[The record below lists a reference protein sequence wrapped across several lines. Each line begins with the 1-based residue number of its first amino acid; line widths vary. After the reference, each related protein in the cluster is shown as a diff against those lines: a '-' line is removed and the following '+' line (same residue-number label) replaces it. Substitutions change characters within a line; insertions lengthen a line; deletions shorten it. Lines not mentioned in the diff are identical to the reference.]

1 MTTVKHSGEDVAWY
15 ALSPEDVAGQIGVDP
30 DRGLDAGEVTRR
42 LAEYGPN
49 ELATEPPPSVWVV
62 GRGQLANPMNIM
74 LLIVSG
80 ASFAIGQVATGV
92 VVLGLVVFNVV
103 MGSAQELKARAS
115 VEALAQLQ
123 VPRARVRRSGQVEEI
138 ESTRLVPGDVV
149 LLEAGDVVPA
159 DGRIVTSA
167 TLEVQEAA
175 LTGESAP
182 IPKDRVTLPEGEIA
196 LGDRTNLVFQNTQVT
211 RGTATS
217 VVTATGQATQMG
229 QIAGMVTATK
239 RSRSPLQREL
249 DGMTKVFG
257 LIAFLAVAVIA
268 IFGLVRGQDTTTL
281 VLLCISTAIASI
293 PTGLPTFVQAMLSSG
308 ARRLAE
314 SKAVVKSLTDVET
327 LGGTTLINSDKTGT
341 LTMNAMTATTMLA
354 GGEWFK
360 IEGPGYKKAG
370 AILGVAGGE
379 LPDFRRLSQGLT
391 LCTDATVGDD
401 ESVIG
406 DPTEAAF
413 VVLAA
418 KMGADAVETRNAL
431 PRRAEVPFDSEYK
444 FMATFH
450 DCPDWLAGGILQQPH
465 LVSVKG
471 APDVVVERCG
481 RALWHG
487 EQVPIATVRDEILAA
502 NRQLSERGLRVLA
515 FAARD
520 LDDAAMSAA
529 LADPMA
535 AVTDLVFV
543 ALVGIMDP
551 LRTEAKD
558 AVRVALDA
566 GIDVRMITGDHTV
579 TARAI
584 ADELGLGP
592 GVITGTELQHLT
604 DAEVIDQLPA
614 LHVFGRVAPED
625 KLRLARLMQESGQV
639 VAMTGDAVNDAAA
652 LKQADVGV
660 AMGSGSEVSKQA
672 AKIVLTDDN
681 FATLVRAVD
690 LGRDIYRRINSYVKL
705 QLTILSSVLQL
716 MVFAT
721 ILNINGGV
729 ALFPLQ
735 LLFAKFFVV
744 ITVVIGFIV
753 DVPDP
758 GVMQRPPRKPGT
770 KIVNTPQII
779 RWVVTGFVVAVT
791 ALAVLEWGPGK
802 PSTTHASVNM
812 TMAFAIVSLS
822 AVNIGLIMR
831 RERQAP
837 WASPLFPY
845 LGWIILGWILTWAAV
860 ELHMLQRLLDTTSLT
875 GREWVIVLGLSLLAP
890 AVVAVDKAIQLSRQ
904 RKAPIEANE
913 ELTALPPLPNFLFQ
927 RDPSCWIFDGVTLN
941 PMTKPARKPET
952 MIMEVIYRFHPMFA
966 AEQFPIWLG
975 GAGEDWGRAHV
986 EGGDV
991 QPIGNGT
998 VMIGMGER
1006 TTPQAVLWIARS
1018 LFRAGS
1024 AKQVLAVHL
1033 PKSRS
1038 YMHLDTVITM
1048 CDRDLVTLF
1057 PQVVGG
1063 ARIWAIRPGE
1073 SPDDLVTEEQQGTLP
1088 ELMARA
1094 LGVAKMRVIETG
1106 GDSFEAEREQWDD
1119 GNNVVALEPGVVV
1132 AYERNTGTNTALRKA
1147 GIEVITIAGFE
1158 LGKGRG
1164 GGHCMTCP
1172 LQRDPAF

>member
-1 MTTVKHSGEDVAWY
+1 MTTTTTPPEQVAWY
-15 ALSPEDVAGQIGVDP
+15 TLSAQAAAGRLGVDT
-30 DRGLDAGEVTRR
+30 DQGLSGEQAARL

-49 ELATEPPPSVWVV
+49 ELPTEPPPSVWVV
-62 GRGQLANPMNIM
+62 ARGQLANPMNIM
-74 LLIVSG
+74 LLIVCG
-80 ASFAIGQVATGV
+80 ASFAIAQWATAV
-92 VVLGLVVFNVV
+92 VVLGLVLFNVV
-103 MGSAQELKARAS
+103 MGTAQELKARAS

-123 VPRARVRRSGQVEEI
+123 VPHARVRRSGQVEEL
-138 ESTRLVPGDVV
+138 ESTKLVPGDIV

-182 IPKDRVTLPEGEIA
+182 IPKDRETLPEGEIP
-196 LGDRTNLVFQNTQVT
+196 LGDRTNLVYQNTQVT
-211 RGTATS
+211 RGSAAV
-217 VVTATGQATQMG
+217 VVTATGLATEMG
-229 QIAGMVTATK
+229 KIAGLVTATK
-239 RSRSPLQREL
+239 RTRSPLQREL

-257 LIAFLAVAVIA
+257 TIAFLAVAVIA

-308 ARRLAE
+308 AQRQAE
-314 SKAVVKSLTDVET
+314 HKAVVKSLSDVET
-327 LGGTTLINSDKTGT
+327 LGGTTVINSDKTGT
-341 LTMNAMTATTMLA
+341 LTLNAMTATQML
-354 GGEWFK
+354 GGGDWFK
-360 IEGPGYKKAG
+360 IEGPGYQKTG

-379 LPDFRRLSQGLT
+379 LPDFRRLALGLV

-401 ESVIG
+401 GSVIG

-418 KMGADAVETRNAL
+418 KMGVDAEETRQAL
-431 PRRAEVPFDSEYK
+431 PRLAEVPFDSEYK

-450 DCPDWLAGGILQQPH
+450 DRPDWLAGGILHEPH
-465 LVSVKG
+465 LATVKG
-471 APDVVVERCG
+471 APDVVLERCG

-487 EQVPIATVRDEILAA
+487 QQVPIGTVRDEILAA

-520 LDDAAMSAA
+520 LDDAAMAAA

-543 ALVGIMDP
+543 TLVGIVDP
-551 LRTEAKD
+551 LRPEARD
-558 AVRVALDA
+558 AVRTALRA

-604 DAEVIDQLPA
+604 DDEVLGRLPQ

-625 KLRLARLMQESGQV
+625 KLRLAKLMQQSGDV

-690 LGRDIYRRINSYVKL
+690 LGRDIYRRISTYVRM

-716 MVFAT
+716 MVYAT

-735 LLFAKFFVV
+735 LLFCKFFVV

-770 KIVNTPQII
+770 KIVNRPQVI
-779 RWVVTGFVVAVT
+779 RWFITGFAVAAT
-791 ALAVLEWGPGK
+791 ALCVLAFGPGN
-802 PSTTHASVNM
+802 PSTTHASQSM
-812 TMAFAIVSLS
+812 TMAFAIVSFS

-837 WASPLFPY
+837 WSDPVFPF
-845 LGWIILGWILTWAAV
+845 LGWILLGWFMTWAAV
-860 ELHMLQRLLDTTSLT
+860 ELHMFQRLLDTTSLT
-875 GREWVIVLGLSLLAP
+875 GGEWGTVLGLSLIAP
-890 AVVAVDKAIQLSRQ
+890 AIVGVDKAIQLRRQ
-904 RKAPIEANE
+904 RAPHIG
-913 ELTALPPLPNFLFQ
+913 TAQ
-927 RDPSCWIFDGVTLN
+927 
-941 PMTKPARKPET
+941 
-952 MIMEVIYRFHPMFA
+952 
-966 AEQFPIWLG
+966 EQ
-975 GAGEDWGRAHV
+975 A
-986 EGGDV
+986 
-991 QPIGNGT
+991 
-998 VMIGMGER
+998 
-1006 TTPQAVLWIARS
+1006 
-1018 LFRAGS
+1018 
-1024 AKQVLAVHL
+1024 
-1033 PKSRS
+1033 
-1038 YMHLDTVITM
+1038 
-1048 CDRDLVTLF
+1048 
-1057 PQVVGG
+1057 
-1063 ARIWAIRPGE
+1063 
-1073 SPDDLVTEEQQGTLP
+1073 
-1088 ELMARA
+1088 
-1094 LGVAKMRVIETG
+1094 
-1106 GDSFEAEREQWDD
+1106 
-1119 GNNVVALEPGVVV
+1119 
-1132 AYERNTGTNTALRKA
+1132 
-1147 GIEVITIAGFE
+1147 
-1158 LGKGRG
+1158 
-1164 GGHCMTCP
+1164 
-1172 LQRDPAF
+1172 